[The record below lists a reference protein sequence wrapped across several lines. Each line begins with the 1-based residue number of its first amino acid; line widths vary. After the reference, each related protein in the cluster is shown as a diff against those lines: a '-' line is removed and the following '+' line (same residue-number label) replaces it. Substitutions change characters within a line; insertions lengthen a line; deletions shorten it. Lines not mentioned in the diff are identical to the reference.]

1 MKEVCR
7 FGYDSLVH
15 IVMPQNVV
23 ISTDDVIKY
32 LTQNVTIN
40 SSNALC

>member
-1 MKEVCR
+1 MHDMKEVCR
-7 FGYDSLVH
+7 FGYDSLVY

-32 LTQNVTIN
+32 LT
-40 SSNALC
+40 